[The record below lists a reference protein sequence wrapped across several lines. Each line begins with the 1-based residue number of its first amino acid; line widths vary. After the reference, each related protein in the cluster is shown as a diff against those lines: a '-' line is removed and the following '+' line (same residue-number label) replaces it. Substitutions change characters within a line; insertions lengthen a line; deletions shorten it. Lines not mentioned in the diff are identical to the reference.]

1 MSALVI
7 RPDYVLF
14 SSGKFDSRKRYLRV
28 NPNGG
33 LKWPSPTIVTLGY
46 RLVGNNSSPMLLYK
60 NGVGGVPA
68 AYSGENPVIFRAD
81 I

>member
-7 RPDYVLF
+7 KPNYVIF
-14 SSGKFDSRKRYLRV
+14 SGGKFDSRKRYLRV
-28 NPNGG
+28 NSNGG
-33 LKWPSPTIVTLGY
+33 LKWPSPTIVTLSY
-46 RLVGNNSSPMLLYK
+46 RLGGSNSSPILLYK

-68 AYSGENPVIFRAD
+68 AYSGENPVIFKAE